1 MKKLLFLGMMFGAFF
16 MATAQVGAPC
26 TGQDRNGN
34 YYRGTQ
40 EANTSTST
48 TTTSYSNSNNS
59 SNSSS
64 TNASANASLTSPS
77 LSGSMGTSSS
87 SSNGNS
93 STTTKTTTTNTIC
106 VPNNESKRMSTE
118 GIING
123 LNRKD
128 N

>member
-1 MKKLLFLGMMFGAFF
+1 MKKLVLVLFLCSAFF
-16 MATAQVGAPC
+16 AVNAQVGAPC

-34 YYRGTQ
+34 YYRGVQ
-40 EANTSTST
+40 EANTSTTTST
-48 TTTSYSNSNNS
+48 TTYSNSNNR

-64 TNASANASLTSPS
+64 VSGSANASLTNPS
-77 LSGSMGTSSS
+77 IGGSMGTSSS
-87 SSNGNS
+87 NSNGSS
-93 STTTKTTTTNTIC
+93 STTTNTTTTNTIC
-106 VPNNESKRMSTE
+106 VPSSESRRMSSE